1 MFHGRL
7 PTWTV
12 ATTALLAVSMA
23 ITVPSRPLEPGEVR
37 VAIKAALTCGT
48 DLKVFKRGYHAKMI
62 VPPAVFGHELAGVIA
77 ERGAPEYAKVRLLIE
92 QGTGQE
98 LVPEL
103 LFGVVPL
110 AFAMKLAEEASA
122 GVFDHFRSFASMS
135 PRMLPVLMATKNG
148 VQASGHE
155 LFPAKGGRG

>member
-1 MFHGRL
+1 MWRSTETIEKL
-7 PTWTV
+7 APT
-12 ATTALLAVSMA
+12 LLAEARDV
-23 ITVPSRPLEPGEVR
+23 
-37 VAIKAALTCGT
+37 
-48 DLKVFKRGYHAKMI
+48 LKQAPHAQ
-62 VPPAVFGHELAGVIA
+62 VAGVIA

-110 AFAMKLAEEASA
+110 AFAMKLAAEASA
-122 GVFDHFRSFASMS
+122 GVFDHFRSFATMS